1 MEEKYQKLAEV
12 PALVLGD
19 TFHLSWKGHDF
30 YRRHTKEIHTGEDA
44 EASKVEG
51 AYLAQ
56 LPMPIIVGSAQN
68 VLAGDMVMQTVDRA
82 RMDSAS

>member
-1 MEEKYQKLAEV
+1 M
-12 PALVLGD
+12 LGD

-30 YRRHTKEIHTGEDA
+30 FRRHTTEIHTGEDA

-56 LPMPIIVGSAQN
+56 PPMRIIVGSAQN
-68 VLAGDMVMQTVDRA
+68 VLAGDMGVGHGYADGG
-82 RMDSAS
+82 SCPN